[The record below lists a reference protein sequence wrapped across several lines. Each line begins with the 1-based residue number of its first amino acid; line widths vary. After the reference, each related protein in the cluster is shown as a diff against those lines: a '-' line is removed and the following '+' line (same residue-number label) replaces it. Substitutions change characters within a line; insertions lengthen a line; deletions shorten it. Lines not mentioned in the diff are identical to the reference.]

1 MKKILIG
8 LAGGVAG
15 AIINVA
21 FLLFAPNLEM
31 EVYLSTAITWLAIG
45 ILISM
50 CDLKMNGIVKGIA
63 VAILVSSSSLVYTM
77 SSSFSSAMWTIVN
90 TVMVGAFIGYSIE
103 KLLIIVVNKK

>member
-8 LAGGVAG
+8 LAGGVVG

-31 EVYLSTAITWLAIG
+31 EVYLSTAITWLTTG

-50 CDLKMNGIVKGIA
+50 CDLKMNGIVKGIS
-63 VAILVSSSSLVYTM
+63 VAILVFASSLVYTM
-77 SSSFSSAMWTIVN
+77 SSSFSGAMWTIVN

-103 KLLIIVVNKK
+103 KLLKIAVNKK